1 MFDSSKV
8 AGTHEGPLIERMSRT
23 SVNASLCFSPPH
35 CDLYCF
41 ERCRLV
47 SKVHTEALR
56 QEFMTTLCF
65 TPTFLSSSP
74 VTFSSS
80 SLLVL
85 HIFIDPPAL
94 HQRLSSCIFQ
104 PVLTQMNSHS
114 RLLSGSLLLSL
125 IYLHKRIYFPGK
137 RKKLSLRTFLSVQ
150 RIISHQFS
158 LIKYSMK
165 SWCCKTVMRKCLL
178 I

>member
-8 AGTHEGPLIERMSRT
+8 AGTHEEPLIERMSQT

-35 CDLYCF
+35 CDLCCF
-41 ERCRLV
+41 ECCRLV
-47 SKVHTEALR
+47 SKVHTEALH
-56 QEFMTTLCF
+56 QEFMNMLCF

-94 HQRLSSCIFQ
+94 HQQPSSCIFQ
-104 PVLTQMNSHS
+104 RVLTQMNSHS

-125 IYLHKRIYFPGK
+125 IYLHKKIYFPGK
-137 RKKLSLRTFLSVQ
+137 KAQFENISFYLAYYQSLVQSNKIQHEKLV
-150 RIISHQFS
+150 
-158 LIKYSMK
+158 
-165 SWCCKTVMRKCLL
+165 TVTRKCLL